1 MKRFK
6 ILYSKKKSWLQD
18 VAQKIFLIFLTKFF
32 PKKSLIYK
40 NKIKI
45 LIGKTKLFIFLLSR
59 VLMLRLQ
66 YPLYFN
72 LPKLHLYGIYLL
84 IKFSNFFNTHN
95 INFFLVGGTLLGAIR
110 QESFAGRPTDIDIGI
125 TEEELPKLL
134 KLIPILYKTFNPQGI
149 RRQPPEKLERLQ
161 FLFGP
166 IHFDIGVFKKVFIDE
181 REVWLNEQDKNYLY
195 SDDREKEKNIK
206 IKRKINTFSKKDLED
221 LISVKLYGK
230 YFLAPLNSN
239 LFLEQKYG
247 KNWKIPDQKQYV
259 WKKNK

>member
-1 MKRFK
+1 MKIFK
-6 ILYSKKKSWLQD
+6 ILYSRKKKGWLQD
-18 VAQKIFLIFLTKFF
+18 IAQKTFLIFLTKFF

-40 NKIKI
+40 NKIRI
-45 LIGKTKLFIFLLSR
+45 LIGKTKLFIFLLPR

-72 LPKLHLYGIYLL
+72 LPKQHLYGIYLL
-84 IKFSNFFNTHN
+84 IKFSNFFNKHN
-95 INFFLVGGTLLGAIR
+95 IKFFLMGGALLGAIR

-125 TEEELPKLL
+125 TEEELPKLV
-134 KLIPILYKTFNPQGI
+134 KLIPILYETFKPQVI

-166 IHFDIGVFKKVFIDE
+166 IHFDIAVYKKKFIGE
-181 REVWLNEQDKNYLY
+181 REVWLNEQDQNYLY
-195 SDDREKEKNIK
+195 GGDNEKGENEK
-206 IKRKINTFSKKDLED
+206 KRKINTFSKKDLED

-247 KNWKIPDQKQYV
+247 KNWKTPNRKQYV